1 MPVSGVLA
9 LILLAL
15 IAGVFVYGAFLAPE
29 PVDVDALYC
38 EASADGWR
46 AAHIRLYDYIEQ
58 TNAEYFARAFQPM
71 TPGGREVLVES
82 CLKDP
87 VGIRK
92 TLADVL
98 EQG

>member
-1 MPVSGVLA
+1 MPVSGVISLF
-9 LILLAL
+9 LLAFV
-15 IAGVFVYGAFLAPE
+15 AGVFVYGAFLAE
-29 PVDVDALYC
+29 PVDVDSIYC

-46 AAHIRLYDYIEQ
+46 AAHIRIYDYIEQ

-87 VGIRK
+87 VGVRK
-92 TLADVL
+92 SLADVL
-98 EQG
+98 AEGK